1 MSCFVPVTELLELMP
16 LFFCISDAIEGALL
30 LAPVLILEAVAVL
43 TLKRPPFRFWWAE
56 LVCSL
61 DRLFV

>member
-1 MSCFVPVTELLELMP
+1 MSCLVPVTELLEPMP
-16 LFFCISDAIEGALL
+16 LFFCISDAIEGALV
-30 LAPVLILEAVAVL
+30 LAAFTLLEAVAVL
-43 TLKRPPFRFWWAE
+43 TLNRPPFRFWWAE